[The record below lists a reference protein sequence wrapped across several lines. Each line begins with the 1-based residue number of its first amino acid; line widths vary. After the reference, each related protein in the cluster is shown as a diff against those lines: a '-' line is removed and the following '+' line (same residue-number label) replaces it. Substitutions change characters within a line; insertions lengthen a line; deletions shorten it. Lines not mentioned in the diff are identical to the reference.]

1 MKLLRNFLFK
11 TLYWLKIGDYLLY
24 RNRKKLRVPVLVFHK
39 IIPEYDGIWPGIHPK
54 LFEEMVLLLK
64 KHYTILPLHYL
75 HARPEMDFRNACFI
89 TFDDGYK
96 DYLDYAYPI
105 LRKHN
110 AHSTVFV
117 LPYNL
122 SNQGHI
128 WTSTIIYFVK
138 HYWFSD
144 IRSFFEEHNHY
155 INYGDK
161 LDDFALNLTITKYLC
176 QLRQIERQVIVDTL
190 QKKFEDDNRIIA
202 KELLSFDEL
211 RKLDPKYVSIA
222 SHSLTHPSF
231 ILETDEAF
239 IEYEMSES
247 KNIIERELGVEVTS
261 FAFPFTKFNAL
272 SMSIVKK
279 YYTLC
284 FTRINDSV
292 DLRRFKQ
299 DKNYLYELPR
309 FNIHQDSA
317 EELFLLINGFHKMIK
332 R

>member
-1 MKLLRNFLFK
+1 M
-11 TLYWLKIGDYLLY
+11 
-24 RNRKKLRVPVLVFHK
+24 LVFHK

-75 HARPEMDFRNACFI
+75 HSQPDMDFRKACFI

-105 LRKHN
+105 LKRHS

-117 LPYNL
+117 LPNNL

-138 HYWFSD
+138 HYWFSE
-144 IRSFFEEHNHY
+144 IREFFKAHDQH
-155 INYGDK
+155 IHFSGRF
-161 LDDFALNLTITKYLC
+161 DDFTLNLTITKHLC
-176 QLRQIERQVIVDTL
+176 QLRQVERQIIIDTL
-190 QKKFEDDNRIIA
+190 QKKFESDNRIIE
-202 KELLSFDEL
+202 KELLNFDEL
-211 RKLDPKYVSIA
+211 RKLDAEFVSIA

-231 ILETDEAF
+231 ILETDEEF
-239 IEYEMSES
+239 IDFEMSES
-247 KNIIERELGVEVTS
+247 KNIIEQELKVEVSS
-261 FAFPFTKFNAL
+261 FAFPFARFNEISLNA
-272 SMSIVKK
+272 VKK
-279 YYTLC
+279 YYRMS
-284 FTRINDSV
+284 FTKINDLV
-292 DLRRFKQ
+292 DLQKLKN
-299 DKNYLYELPR
+299 DKNYIYDLPR